1 MFHSNHGP
9 ISYRFRDL
17 MAISVDNCKISPYLR
32 IKNTLAEG
40 FPWNWVTMEG
50 LKKLEWWGYLAM
62 MIISAVCIT
71 YTSVSD
77 GQTDGYL

>member
-1 MFHSNHGP
+1 
-9 ISYRFRDL
+9 

-50 LKKLEWWGYLAM
+50 LKKLEWWGYLAEKKYDDNFSLLHN
-62 MIISAVCIT
+62 IYERIRRTDRRIS
-71 YTSVSD
+71 
-77 GQTDGYL
+77 LK